1 MIIAL
6 AVLASATFS
15 TADAAKKNKKKAAEA
30 PVPVVLTTGNDSL
43 SYAAGMQLTQ
53 GLMPYLL
60 QMKMDTTYMADF
72 IKGFKEYFEKAE
84 DPQFAA
90 YTLGQNVGGQLKDRM
105 LPGIKGEL
113 EGTPNSLDE
122 QMFINGFVA
131 ALQNDTTH
139 YTFNA
144 ASTFFNGRMAAN
156 AEAKKAA
163 ARKAGEDFL
172 AENKLKEGVITTAS
186 GLQYKVI
193 EQGNGPVPTADQTV
207 TVKYEGRLIDGTIF
221 DSSYTRNP
229 QTTDFKPTQVIKGW
243 TEALTMMPVGSTWEL
258 YIPQELGYGER
269 NAGKIPPFSTLIF
282 KVELISVK

>member
-43 SYAAGMQLTQ
+43 SYAAGMQLTN

-72 IKGFKEYFEKAE
+72 INGFKEYFEKAE
-84 DPQFAA
+84 DPQFMA
-90 YTLGQNVGGQLKDRM
+90 YTLGHNIGNQLKDRM

-113 EGTPNSLDE
+113 EGTPDSLNE

-139 YTFNA
+139 YNIDA
-144 ASTFFNGRMAAN
+144 ASTFFSGRMQAN

-172 AENKLKEGVITTAS
+172 AENKLKPGVMTTAS

-193 EQGNGPVPTADQTV
+193 EQGNGPVPTNDQTV
-207 TVKYEGRLIDGTIF
+207 TVKYEGRLIDGTVF

-229 QTTDFKPTQVIKGW
+229 DTTDFKPSQVIKGW
-243 TEALTMMPVGSTWEL
+243 TEALTMMPVGSKWEL

-269 NAGKIPPFSTLIF
+269 NAGKIPPYSALIF
-282 KVELISVK
+282 TVELISVK